1 MYCLMLLGVVFKE
14 SVVCS
19 FLAGIVY
26 RMGDKRFGSYEA
38 KPKSFSALKL
48 TVTVFI
54 EIWSHGIIIY
64 YLGLI
69 LPSERIQRLT
79 ENHLTFWRQQR
90 AKLFLV
96 YFTYAIIMTCYER
109 RQFIN
114 FFSVILMNMQYLFM
128 LTCKS

>member
-48 TVTVFI
+48 TVFI
-54 EIWSHGIIIY
+54 EI
-64 YLGLI
+64 
-69 LPSERIQRLT
+69 
-79 ENHLTFWRQQR
+79 
-90 AKLFLV
+90 
-96 YFTYAIIMTCYER
+96 
-109 RQFIN
+109 
-114 FFSVILMNMQYLFM
+114 
-128 LTCKS
+128 